1 MPYFNVKSSN
11 ESAEEMSSK
20 QDLIDAIYISVKS
33 SNYLT
38 ICRRN
43 FRANKKSWNES
54 AEEKCEQTKISPKPY
69 IFLWKSSNKSAEV
82 MSSKQ
87 DLRYVL
93 GCFRRDFAN
102 TLKYQQR
109 IEVGQIFLVF
119 VVKWEF
125 RFYYNKINKQM
136 LFGG

>member
-43 FRANKKSWNES
+43 FRANKKSHNLMPYVSVKSWNES

-69 IFLWKSSNKSAEV
+69 IFL
-82 MSSKQ
+82 
-87 DLRYVL
+87 
-93 GCFRRDFAN
+93 
-102 TLKYQQR
+102 
-109 IEVGQIFLVF
+109 
-119 VVKWEF
+119 
-125 RFYYNKINKQM
+125 
-136 LFGG
+136 